1 MPAHAPTKDTVLII
15 EDEPD
20 VLDMLRL
27 HLRKEGFAV
36 LEAIDGVEGLKIA
49 RAKLPSVIVLDLMI
63 PEMRGEDVCR
73 QLKARETTA
82 KIPVLMLTAKA
93 RPEDRV
99 AGLELGAE
107 DYLAKPFSPRELV
120 LRLRLLVQRSRSTG
134 PGEKLCIGPFEL
146 DRGTFEVRLSGRKL
160 DLTGL
165 EFKLLVT
172 LMENCGQVLS
182 RETLLRDVWGYRNLS
197 NSRTVDTHVRR
208 LRAKLKPHDA
218 WLETVHG
225 EGYLFRAEQGG

>member
-1 MPAHAPTKDTVLII
+1 MPAHAPAKDTALIV

-20 VLDMLRL
+20 VLDLLRL
-27 HLRKEGFAV
+27 HLRKEGFSV
-36 LEAIDGVEGLKIA
+36 LEATDGISGLKIA
-49 RAKLPSVIVLDLMI
+49 RAKLPTVIVLDLMI

-73 QLKARETTA
+73 QLKAREATK

-99 AGLELGAE
+99 AGLELGAD
-107 DYLAKPFSPRELV
+107 DYLTKPFSPRELA
-120 LRLRLLVQRSRSTG
+120 LRLRLLVQKARSSST
-134 PGEKLCIGPFEL
+134 GEKLCIGPFEL

-160 DLTGL
+160 DLTAL

-172 LMENCGQVLS
+172 LMESRGQVLS

-208 LRAKLKPHDA
+208 LRAKLRPHDA
-218 WLETVHG
+218 RLDTVHG
-225 EGYLFRAEQGG
+225 EGYVFLAEEDD

>member
-1 MPAHAPTKDTVLII
+1 MPAQAPAKDTVLIV

-20 VLDMLRL
+20 VLDLLRL

-36 LEAIDGVEGLKIA
+36 LEAVDGVQALKIA

-73 QLKARETTA
+73 QLKAQEATA
-82 KIPVLMLTAKA
+82 KIPILMLTAKA

-99 AGLELGAE
+99 AGLELGAD
-107 DYLAKPFSPRELV
+107 DYLTKPFSPRELV
-120 LRLRLLVQRSRSTG
+120 LRLRLLVQKSRSSG
-134 PGEKLCIGPFEL
+134 PGDQLRVGPFEL
-146 DRGTFEVRLSGRKL
+146 DRGAFEVRLGGRKL
-160 DLTGL
+160 ELTGL

-172 LMENCGQVLS
+172 LMENRGQVLS

-208 LRAKLKPHDA
+208 LRTKLKPHEER
-218 WLETVHG
+218 LHTVHG
-225 EGYLFRAEQGG
+225 EGYLFRAE